1 MRRII
6 REVLMVLCVLALLF
20 VLPLTFLSMSSSLRG
35 AFRYMLQDWPIDRW
49 YGSPF
54 FYLVLIAALVGAFWA
69 LRREHL
75 KAASLRDTPVGLIQA
90 SSEALESI
98 VLNAAKASQSG
109 VKTAKAR
116 IRNVQNERISVV
128 LYVNVYSDVELPIMM
143 ARVQERVK
151 KDLERYTGLVIEDV
165 RVKVTRVEEIAAR
178 VER

>member
-75 KAASLRDTPVGLIQA
+75 KAASLRDTPVGLIQPRRK
-90 SSEALESI
+90 LGTI
-98 VLNAAKASQSG
+98 VLNAAKPPVG
-109 VKTAKAR
+109 R
-116 IRNVQNERISVV
+116 
-128 LYVNVYSDVELPIMM
+128 
-143 ARVQERVK
+143 
-151 KDLERYTGLVIEDV
+151 
-165 RVKVTRVEEIAAR
+165 
-178 VER
+178 